1 MHNLK
6 KKFQFGDVVI
16 YREEDCGE
24 IEEWKAVV
32 GGVVSFVLGDGLTV
46 VFESGEE
53 NDLEADL
60 FELLERPKCFQ
71 MESNNH

>member
-6 KKFQFGDVVI
+6 KKFQFGDVVV

-24 IEEWKAVV
+24 IEEWKALVI
-32 GGVVSFVLGDGLTV
+32 GVESFVRGDRLTV

-53 NDLEADL
+53 NDIEAEL

>member
-6 KKFQFGDVVI
+6 KKFQFGDVVV

-32 GGVVSFVLGDGLTV
+32 VGVEPFVLGDSITV

-53 NDLEADL
+53 NVLEAEL

-71 MESNNH
+71 MENNDH

>member
-32 GGVVSFVLGDGLTV
+32 VGVESFVLGDRLTV
-46 VFESGEE
+46 LFESGEE
-53 NDLEADL
+53 NDLEAEL